1 LLKID
6 KTRPNAEERGS
17 GVVEDEDEDEEGT
30 GDGEGRGGEGK
41 GKEEGFM
48 QTSKQLQPFLISY
61 SAIFFFSFLSR
72 DTIRTNAT

>member
-17 GVVEDEDEDEEGT
+17 GVVEDEDEDEDEEGT

-61 SAIFFFSFLSR
+61 SAIFFFFFISLAR
-72 DTIRTNAT
+72 YDTY